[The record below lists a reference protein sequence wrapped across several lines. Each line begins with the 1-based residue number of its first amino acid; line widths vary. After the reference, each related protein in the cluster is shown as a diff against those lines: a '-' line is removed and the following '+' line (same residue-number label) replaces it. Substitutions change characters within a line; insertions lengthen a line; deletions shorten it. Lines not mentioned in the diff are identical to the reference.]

1 MEWGFTVGALA
12 APCFFQKQAFSFSDK
27 NRGFGRA
34 KNAKNKARTHL
45 DFPLHRYKA
54 ARFFFDCVAITH
66 DFGNGL
72 LPVAFNSCRFWQ
84 PPSATLPPVWLAF
97 HEFLHNLEGFHRS
110 SKFFCPLA
118 HRLCIEA
125 FRLFIRMECRDFN
138 RLRKAW
144 HLLAPLESEMVS
156 PMSYFQHSEVSAR
169 LVPHVP
175 PPESSLPPG
184 FASAKLDTLPKFWSV
199 RAAGGLPHSAK
210 LGQASKL
217 PFPCLALVS
226 RTVELDPVARNHAFP
241 VSKDE
246 RAWSC
251 CHRKKQTIP
260 DVSTAFSQYNECWAD
275 VHRFFFINL

>member
-54 ARFFFDCVAITH
+54 ARFFLDCVAITH
-66 DFGNGL
+66 DFGNVL

-125 FRLFIRMECRDFN
+125 FRLFIRMESRDFN

-144 HLLAPLESEMVS
+144 HPKCYLGYQAFCNLLKSR
-156 PMSYFQHSEVSAR
+156 HSFGTSRIWNGFTNVIRPTLWSF
-169 LVPHVP
+169 
-175 PPESSLPPG
+175 SSSC
-184 FASAKLDTLPKFWSV
+184 ASRSSSRVFL
-199 RAAGGLPHSAK
+199 
-210 LGQASKL
+210 ASWL
-217 PFPCLALVS
+217 C
-226 RTVELDPVARNHAFP
+226 
-241 VSKDE
+241 
-246 RAWSC
+246 
-251 CHRKKQTIP
+251 
-260 DVSTAFSQYNECWAD
+260 FSQAWYSSK
-275 VHRFFFINL
+275 ILII